1 MKQQYELYLRLEF
14 FFKVRYFLIS
24 FKYEKKDNILA
35 LQCWPIHRNTIYFS
49 FTVGLMCWFCVLTEV
64 DLITSLESGEPLLM
78 CLIFTTLNSAHT
90 VSEIK
95 LILTV

>member
-35 LQCWPIHRNTIYFS
+35 LQYWPIHRNTNLFFFHS
-49 FTVGLMCWFCVLTEV
+49 RPEV
-64 DLITSLESGEPLLM
+64 DLINLSR
-78 CLIFTTLNSAHT
+78 IWSAPFN
-90 VSEIK
+90 VSDFYNFK
-95 LILTV
+95 QRTHSKWN